1 MNHRGKDPA
10 STKQSVF
17 VGRGYQGHGPTEVW
31 SVGPRMGL
39 CCGSNKQSFFPCQNA
54 PYRHFASRQDLLANL
69 AADGFRE
76 FADDMEGAVRAMDPN
91 TFPTPLSYSRECL
104 RAIFRVYLRFARKR
118 HACYR
123 LMFSELGYSL
133 HSEHCRSNSMRAFG
147 VLTDTV
153 GRAHHNGWRNHE
165 DPKGLSLQIWATVH
179 GWASIINDRLLPE
192 DLSEAVD
199 YPLGSFNIAK
209 STPGRGGFTSLL
221 GFGFLTPLNISTPAI
236 YQIHDL

>member
-1 MNHRGKDPA
+1 MGGVNIIVLAMPTLLRYTGSMAKTSYHHGGLREALLKEA
-10 STKQSVF
+10 FKVLEE
-17 VGRGYQGHGPTEVW
+17 QGLEALSLRELAEKTGV
-31 SVGPRMGL
+31 S
-39 CCGSNKQSFFPCQNA
+39 KNA

-76 FADDMEGAVRAMDPN
+76 FADDMEGAVRALDPN
-91 TFPTPLSYSRECL
+91 TFPTPLSYSLECL

-118 HACYR
+118 PACYR

-133 HSEHCRSNSMRAFG
+133 HSESCRSNSMRAFG

-153 GRAHHNGWRNHE
+153 GRAHHNGWRNLE
-165 DPKGLSLQIWATVH
+165 DPQGLSLQIWATVH

-199 YPLGSFNIAK
+199 YPLED
-209 STPGRGGFTSLL
+209 LL
-221 GFGFLTPLNISTPAI
+221 FAG
-236 YQIHDL
+236 D